1 MSLSKLFVVNLSVDT
16 LSSVPARPGT
26 WSRSTSRTR
35 SFVGF
40 SRLLNQ
46 VTGGES
52 QCLDVDGIGHE
63 GVAMAADLDEMGT
76 TEARTVRAVYR
87 RAGDQLVEVGL
98 DQLSVEEV
106 AAGQPVREF
115 RWYRGRKH
123 YSGWYHAA
131 STGRLVAYESRL
143 ELARILLA
151 DFDPGVVKIAAQPFQ
166 LIGPDGDRLRHHVP
180 DLFLVHADGL
190 VTVVDVKAPSRMKDS
205 KVIAQFDWTR
215 QLCSRR
221 GWVYETWSGAEPTVV
236 ENVRFLAGY
245 RRRRLLE
252 VSLVPQVLETARCQ
266 STIGGIEAALAAKY
280 PTEAV
285 LPVVLHLL
293 WSGDLLAELR
303 APLSRATSIR
313 AAA

>member
-1 MSLSKLFVVNLSVDT
+1 
-16 LSSVPARPGT
+16 
-26 WSRSTSRTR
+26 
-35 SFVGF
+35 
-40 SRLLNQ
+40 
-46 VTGGES
+46 
-52 QCLDVDGIGHE
+52 
-63 GVAMAADLDEMGT
+63 MAVDLDETGT
-76 TEARTVRAVYR
+76 TEGRTVRAVYR
-87 RAGDQLVEVGL
+87 QAGDQLVEVDL
-98 DQLSVEEV
+98 ARLSVEEV

-123 YSGWYHAA
+123 YSGWYHAVT
-131 STGRLVAYESRL
+131 TGRMVAYESRL

-166 LIGPDGDRLRHHVP
+166 LIGPDGDRLRRHVP
-180 DLFLVHADGL
+180 DLFLVHADDL

-221 GWVYETWSGAEPTVV
+221 GWAYETWSGADPTVL

-245 RRRRLLE
+245 RRRHLLE
-252 VSLVPQVLETARCQ
+252 ASLVHQVLEAARRQ
-266 STIGGIEAALAAKY
+266 STIGGIEAALAAQY
-280 PTEAV
+280 PAEAV
-285 LPVVLHLL
+285 RPVVLHLV

-303 APLSRATSIR
+303 VPLGRATSIR

>member
-1 MSLSKLFVVNLSVDT
+1 MVVEL
-16 LSSVPARPGT
+16 
-26 WSRSTSRTR
+26 
-35 SFVGF
+35 
-40 SRLLNQ
+40 
-46 VTGGES
+46 GET
-52 QCLDVDGIGHE
+52 
-63 GVAMAADLDEMGT
+63 GT
-76 TEARTVRAVYR
+76 TEGRTVRAIYR

-98 DQLSVEEV
+98 DRLSVEEV

-131 STGRLVAYESRL
+131 TTGRLVAYESRL

-151 DFDPGVVKIAAQPFQ
+151 DFDRNVVEIAAQPFQ
-166 LIGPDGDRLRHHVP
+166 LIGPDGDRLRRHVP

-190 VTVVDVKAPSRMKDS
+190 VTVVDVKAPSHMKDS

-215 QLCSRR
+215 RLCSSR
-221 GWVYETWSGAEPTVV
+221 GWVYETWSGAEPAVV

-245 RRRRLLE
+245 RRRHLLE
-252 VSLVPQVLETARCQ
+252 ASLVPQVLETAHQQ
-266 STIGGIEAALAAKY
+266 STIGGIEAALATQY
-280 PTEAV
+280 PAEAV
-285 LPVVLHLL
+285 RPVVLHLL

-303 APLSRATSIR
+303 APLSGTTSIR